1 MNKRKITKLIFLA
14 GVAVSTI
21 SAAPTIIS
29 HANTLN
35 NINIYNQEQSNV
47 HLQKAVITRR
57 VAIMNNG
64 KIVGYAN
71 AYDMAVIQS
80 HNGNTYNVV
89 TEFGLIGTVNKNDL
103 LIVQNDEQDKLI
115 TLNEQEHV
123 IHVTTDLHLRSEA
136 SANSSII
143 TNLKEGTNLN
153 VIGRQGQWL
162 KVSVNGYTGFV
173 FGDFVQNGFVNTSTQ
188 NFQQSNQK
196 IDSTINSSKGQ
207 IVNPE
212 VKITPSYNSNQ
223 SQPGVIQ
230 QSPNVKTEIN
240 SNTNNPTPIIKPEV
254 KPESHKTSPE
264 VKPEVKPDTHKTS
277 PEVKPEVKP
286 DTHKST
292 PEVKPEVKP
301 ESHKTSPEV
310 KPEVKPDTHKTSP
323 EVKPEV
329 KPDTHKTSPEVKPE
343 VKPDTHKT
351 SPEVK
356 PEVKPDTHKSTPEVK
371 PEVKPDTHK
380 TSPEVKPESH
390 KTSPEVKPEVKPDTH
405 KTSPEVKPEVKPESH
420 KTSPEVK
427 PEVKP
432 DTHKSTP
439 EVKPE
444 VKPESH
450 KTSPEV
456 KPEVKP
462 DTHKT
467 SPEVKPEVKPDTH
480 KTSPEVKPEV
490 KPDTH
495 KTSPVVKPVNNTPKI
510 MPGQIIP
517 TYSAVV
523 IPNTATVR
531 SAPST
536 NPSYESILG
545 LVKKGNIVQ
554 VISRING
561 WYEIE
566 FGGSVGY
573 IRPDFVNTNGAN
585 IPTAKSVA
593 NKANTITVNA
603 NYPNTMKKYVAGEL
617 KEFDAIH
624 GNKLTKSQLES
635 YSKQLSTAINPKA
648 ADTMFEFLEINKFRN
663 VNVDELN
670 AALENMGVFK
680 GQGQAFVNA
689 AKKYG
694 MDPIYLL
701 SQSILETNHGHS
713 NFANGITIDSIQHI
727 TKNKEGKIIKITNE
741 KLSKPVTV
749 YNFFGIGAYNSDPN
763 YALTY
768 AYNHGWFTP
777 ADAIE
782 GGAKML
788 HDDYLYNEVKQ
799 VTPYEIRYINGT
811 NDQMWHQYSSDI
823 QYAQTLGELIKQYS
837 YLYNSNDT
845 FTFGIPKFQES

>member
-123 IHVTTDLHLRSEA
+123 IHVTTDLHLRSEP

-153 VIGRQGQWL
+153 VIGKQGQWL
-162 KVSVNGYTGFV
+162 KVNVNGYTGFV
-173 FGDFVQNGFVNTSTQ
+173 FGDFVQNEFVNTSTQ
-188 NFQQSNQK
+188 NFQHSNQK

-254 KPESHKTSPE
+254 KP
-264 VKPEVKPDTHKTS
+264 DTHKF
-277 PEVKPEVKP
+277 
-286 DTHKST
+286 T
-292 PEVKPEVKP
+292 PEVKPEA
-301 ESHKTSPEV
+301 
-310 KPEVKPDTHKTSP
+310 
-323 EVKPEV
+323 
-329 KPDTHKTSPEVKPE
+329 
-343 VKPDTHKT
+343 
-351 SPEVK
+351 
-356 PEVKPDTHKSTPEVK
+356 
-371 PEVKPDTHK
+371 
-380 TSPEVKPESH
+380 
-390 KTSPEVKPEVKPDTH
+390 
-405 KTSPEVKPEVKPESH
+405 KPESH

-439 EVKPE
+439 EA
-444 VKPESH
+444 
-450 KTSPEV
+450 
-456 KPEVKP
+456 
-462 DTHKT
+462 
-467 SPEVKPEVKPDTH
+467 
-480 KTSPEVKPEV
+480 KPEV

-545 LVKKGNIVQ
+545 LVKKGDIVQ

>member
-254 KPESHKTSPE
+254 KPVSHKFTPE
-264 VKPEVKPDTHKTS
+264 VKPESHKTS

-301 ESHKTSPEV
+301 DTHKTSPEV

-356 PEVKPDTHKSTPEVK
+356 PEVKPDTHK
-371 PEVKPDTHK
+371 
-380 TSPEVKPESH
+380 
-390 KTSPEVKPEVKPDTH
+390 
-405 KTSPEVKPEVKPESH
+405 
-420 KTSPEVK
+420 
-427 PEVKP
+427 
-432 DTHKSTP
+432 
-439 EVKPE
+439 
-444 VKPESH
+444 
-450 KTSPEV
+450 TSPEV

-495 KTSPVVKPVNNTPKI
+495 KTSPEVKPEVKPESHKTSPEVKPEVKPDTHKTSPEVKPDTNKTSPVIKPVNNTPKI

-670 AALENMGVFK
+670 TALENMGVFK

>member
-1 MNKRKITKLIFLA
+1 MVK
-14 GVAVSTI
+14 
-21 SAAPTIIS
+21 PES
-29 HANTLN
+29 H
-35 NINIYNQEQSNV
+35 
-47 HLQKAVITRR
+47 K
-57 VAIMNNG
+57 
-64 KIVGYAN
+64 
-71 AYDMAVIQS
+71 
-80 HNGNTYNVV
+80 
-89 TEFGLIGTVNKNDL
+89 
-103 LIVQNDEQDKLI
+103 
-115 TLNEQEHV
+115 
-123 IHVTTDLHLRSEA
+123 
-136 SANSSII
+136 
-143 TNLKEGTNLN
+143 
-153 VIGRQGQWL
+153 
-162 KVSVNGYTGFV
+162 
-173 FGDFVQNGFVNTSTQ
+173 TS
-188 NFQQSNQK
+188 
-196 IDSTINSSKGQ
+196 
-207 IVNPE
+207 PE
-212 VKITPSYNSNQ
+212 VKPEVKPESHKTSPEVKPEVKPDTHKTSPEVKPEVNPDTNKFTPEVKPVVKPESHKT
-223 SQPGVIQ
+223 
-230 QSPNVKTEIN
+230 SPEVKPEVKPESHKTSPEV
-240 SNTNNPTPIIKPEV
+240 KPEV

-329 KPDTHKTSPEVKPE
+329 KP
-343 VKPDTHKT
+343 
-351 SPEVK
+351 
-356 PEVKPDTHKSTPEVK
+356 
-371 PEVKPDTHK
+371 
-380 TSPEVKPESH
+380 ES
-390 KTSPEVKPEVKPDTH
+390 H

-427 PEVKP
+427 P
-432 DTHKSTP
+432 
-439 EVKPE
+439 
-444 VKPESH
+444 
-450 KTSPEV
+450 
-456 KPEVKP
+456 
-462 DTHKT
+462 
-467 SPEVKPEVKPDTH
+467 
-480 KTSPEVKPEV
+480 
-490 KPDTH
+490 
-495 KTSPVVKPVNNTPKI
+495 VNNTPKVI
-510 MPGQIIP
+510 PGQIIP

-545 LVKKGNIVQ
+545 LVKKGDIVQ

-670 AALENMGVFK
+670 SALENMGVFK

-689 AKKYG
+689 AKKYR

-811 NDQMWHQYSSDI
+811 NNQMWHQYSSDI

-845 FTFGIPKFQES
+845 FTFGIPKFQQS

>member
-64 KIVGYAN
+64 KIIGYAN

-162 KVSVNGYTGFV
+162 KVNVNGYTGFV

-264 VKPEVKPDTHKTS
+264 VKT
-277 PEVKPEVKP
+277 EVKP

-310 KPEVKPDTHKTSP
+310 KPEVKPDTHKST
-323 EVKPEV
+323 
-329 KPDTHKTSPEVKPE
+329 
-343 VKPDTHKT
+343 
-351 SPEVK
+351 PEVK
-356 PEVKPDTHKSTPEVK
+356 PEVKPDTHKST
-371 PEVKPDTHK
+371 
-380 TSPEVKPESH
+380 
-390 KTSPEVKPEVKPDTH
+390 
-405 KTSPEVKPEVKPESH
+405 PEVKPEVKPESH

-462 DTHKT
+462 DTHKSTPEVKPEVKPDTHKT

-480 KTSPEVKPEV
+480 KTSPDVKPEV

-545 LVKKGNIVQ
+545 LVKKGDIVQ

-670 AALENMGVFK
+670 TALENMGVFK

>member
-136 SANSSII
+136 SANSPII

-162 KVSVNGYTGFV
+162 KVNVNGYTGFV
-173 FGDFVQNGFVNTSTQ
+173 FGDFVQNGFVNTSTK

-196 IDSTINSSKGQ
+196 IDSTTNSSKGQ
-207 IVNPE
+207 IVNPK

-240 SNTNNPTPIIKPEV
+240 STTNNPIPIIKPEVNPDTHKFTPEVKPEV
-254 KPESHKTSPE
+254 KPESHKTSPEVKPEVNPDTHKTSPEVKPEVNPDTHKTSPE

-286 DTHKST
+286 ESHKTSPEVKPDTHKST
-292 PEVKPEVKP
+292 PEVKPEVKPESHKTSPEVKPEVKPESHKTSPEAKPEVKPDTHKTSPEIKPEVKPESHKTSPEVKPEVKPESHKTSPEVKPEVKP

-329 KPDTHKTSPEVKPE
+329 KP
-343 VKPDTHKT
+343 
-351 SPEVK
+351 
-356 PEVKPDTHKSTPEVK
+356 
-371 PEVKPDTHK
+371 
-380 TSPEVKPESH
+380 
-390 KTSPEVKPEVKPDTH
+390 
-405 KTSPEVKPEVKPESH
+405 
-420 KTSPEVK
+420 
-427 PEVKP
+427 
-432 DTHKSTP
+432 
-439 EVKPE
+439 
-444 VKPESH
+444 
-450 KTSPEV
+450 
-456 KPEVKP
+456 
-462 DTHKT
+462 
-467 SPEVKPEVKPDTH
+467 
-480 KTSPEVKPEV
+480 
-490 KPDTH
+490 
-495 KTSPVVKPVNNTPKI
+495 VNNIPKV

-545 LVKKGNIVQ
+545 IVKKGDIVQ

-617 KEFDAIH
+617 KELNAIY

-845 FTFGIPKFQES
+845 FTFGIPKFQQS

>member
-136 SANSSII
+136 SANSPII

-162 KVSVNGYTGFV
+162 KVNVNGYTGFV

-240 SNTNNPTPIIKPEV
+240 STTNNPIPIIKPEVKPDTHKSTPEVKPVVKPESHKTSPEVKPESHKASPEVKPEV

-292 PEVKPEVKP
+292 PEVKPVVKPESHKTSPEVKPEVKPESHKSTPEVKPEVKP

-329 KPDTHKTSPEVKPE
+329 KPDTHKSTQEVKP
-343 VKPDTHKT
+343 V
-351 SPEVK
+351 
-356 PEVKPDTHKSTPEVK
+356 
-371 PEVKPDTHK
+371 
-380 TSPEVKPESH
+380 
-390 KTSPEVKPEVKPDTH
+390 
-405 KTSPEVKPEVKPESH
+405 VKPESH

-462 DTHKT
+462 DTHKST
-467 SPEVKPEVKPDTH
+467 PEVKPEVKP
-480 KTSPEVKPEV
+480 
-490 KPDTH
+490 
-495 KTSPVVKPVNNTPKI
+495 VNNIPKV

-545 LVKKGNIVQ
+545 IVKKGDIVQ

-845 FTFGIPKFQES
+845 FTFGIPKFQQS

>member
-162 KVSVNGYTGFV
+162 KVNVNGYTGFV

-254 KPESHKTSPE
+254 KPDTHKFTPEVKPEAKPESHKTSPEIKPEIKPESHKTSPVVKPEVKPDTHKSTPEVKPEVKPDTHKTSPEVKPEVKPDTHKSTPEAKPEVKPESHKTSPE
-264 VKPEVKPDTHKTS
+264 VKPEVKPDTHKST

-310 KPEVKPDTHKTSP
+310 KPEVKPDTHKSTP
-323 EVKPEV
+323 EVKPEA
-329 KPDTHKTSPEVKPE
+329 KPESHKTSPEVKPE

-371 PEVKPDTHK
+371 PE
-380 TSPEVKPESH
+380 
-390 KTSPEVKPEVKPDTH
+390 
-405 KTSPEVKPEVKPESH
+405 
-420 KTSPEVK
+420 
-427 PEVKP
+427 
-432 DTHKSTP
+432 
-439 EVKPE
+439 
-444 VKPESH
+444 
-450 KTSPEV
+450 
-456 KPEVKP
+456 
-462 DTHKT
+462 
-467 SPEVKPEVKPDTH
+467 
-480 KTSPEVKPEV
+480 
-490 KPDTH
+490 
-495 KTSPVVKPVNNTPKI
+495 
-510 MPGQIIP
+510 
-517 TYSAVV
+517 
-523 IPNTATVR
+523 
-531 SAPST
+531 
-536 NPSYESILG
+536 
-545 LVKKGNIVQ
+545 
-554 VISRING
+554 
-561 WYEIE
+561 
-566 FGGSVGY
+566 
-573 IRPDFVNTNGAN
+573 
-585 IPTAKSVA
+585 
-593 NKANTITVNA
+593 
-603 NYPNTMKKYVAGEL
+603 
-617 KEFDAIH
+617 
-624 GNKLTKSQLES
+624 
-635 YSKQLSTAINPKA
+635 
-648 ADTMFEFLEINKFRN
+648 
-663 VNVDELN
+663 
-670 AALENMGVFK
+670 
-680 GQGQAFVNA
+680 
-689 AKKYG
+689 
-694 MDPIYLL
+694 
-701 SQSILETNHGHS
+701 
-713 NFANGITIDSIQHI
+713 
-727 TKNKEGKIIKITNE
+727 
-741 KLSKPVTV
+741 
-749 YNFFGIGAYNSDPN
+749 
-763 YALTY
+763 
-768 AYNHGWFTP
+768 
-777 ADAIE
+777 
-782 GGAKML
+782 
-788 HDDYLYNEVKQ
+788 
-799 VTPYEIRYINGT
+799 
-811 NDQMWHQYSSDI
+811 
-823 QYAQTLGELIKQYS
+823 
-837 YLYNSNDT
+837 
-845 FTFGIPKFQES
+845 

>member
-136 SANSSII
+136 SANSPII

-162 KVSVNGYTGFV
+162 KVNVNGYTGFV
-173 FGDFVQNGFVNTSTQ
+173 FGDFVQNGFVNTSTK

-196 IDSTINSSKGQ
+196 IDSITNSSKGQ

-223 SQPGVIQ
+223 PQPGVIQ

-240 SNTNNPTPIIKPEV
+240 STTNNPIPIIKPEV
-254 KPESHKTSPE
+254 N
-264 VKPEVKPDTHKTS
+264 PDTHKFT
-277 PEVKPEVKP
+277 
-286 DTHKST
+286 
-292 PEVKPEVKP
+292 
-301 ESHKTSPEV
+301 
-310 KPEVKPDTHKTSP
+310 
-323 EVKPEV
+323 
-329 KPDTHKTSPEVKPE
+329 
-343 VKPDTHKT
+343 
-351 SPEVK
+351 
-356 PEVKPDTHKSTPEVK
+356 
-371 PEVKPDTHK
+371 
-380 TSPEVKPESH
+380 
-390 KTSPEVKPEVKPDTH
+390 
-405 KTSPEVKPEVKPESH
+405 PEVKPEVKPESH

-444 VKPESH
+444 VKPDTH
-450 KTSPEV
+450 KSTPEV

-462 DTHKT
+462 NTHKST
-467 SPEVKPEVKPDTH
+467 PEVKPEVKP
-480 KTSPEVKPEV
+480 
-490 KPDTH
+490 
-495 KTSPVVKPVNNTPKI
+495 VNNIPKV

-545 LVKKGNIVQ
+545 IVKKGDIVQ

-617 KEFDAIH
+617 KELNAIY

-845 FTFGIPKFQES
+845 FTFGIPKFQQS

>member
-64 KIVGYAN
+64 KIIGYAN

-162 KVSVNGYTGFV
+162 KVNVNGYTGFV

-264 VKPEVKPDTHKTS
+264 VKTEVKPDTHKSTPEVKPEVKPESHKTSPEVKPEVKPDTHKST

-310 KPEVKPDTHKTSP
+310 KPEVKPDT
-323 EVKPEV
+323 
-329 KPDTHKTSPEVKPE
+329 
-343 VKPDTHKT
+343 
-351 SPEVK
+351 
-356 PEVKPDTHKSTPEVK
+356 KST
-371 PEVKPDTHK
+371 
-380 TSPEVKPESH
+380 
-390 KTSPEVKPEVKPDTH
+390 
-405 KTSPEVKPEVKPESH
+405 PEVKPEVKPESH

-462 DTHKT
+462 DTHKSTPEVKPEVKPDTHKT

-480 KTSPEVKPEV
+480 KTSPDVKPEV

-545 LVKKGNIVQ
+545 LVKKGDIVQ

-670 AALENMGVFK
+670 TALENMGVFK

-811 NDQMWHQYSSDI
+811 NDQMWHHYSSDI